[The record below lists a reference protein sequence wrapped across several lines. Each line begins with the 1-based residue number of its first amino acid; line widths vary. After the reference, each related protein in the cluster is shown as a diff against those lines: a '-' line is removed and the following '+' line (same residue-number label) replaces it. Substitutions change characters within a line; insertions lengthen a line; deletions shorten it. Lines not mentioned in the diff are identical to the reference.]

1 MRKKSLTQHV
11 GVLFDEGTHEKILRI
26 TDAKEIPISKYIRL
40 IVTGYLDQ
48 LEKHGRT
55 QQ

>member
-1 MRKKSLTQHV
+1 MRKKSLIKHV
-11 GVLFDEGTHEKILRI
+11 GVLFDDETHQRIIRI
-26 TDAKEIPISKYIRL
+26 TDAKEIPISKYLRL

-48 LEKHGRT
+48 LERHGRT